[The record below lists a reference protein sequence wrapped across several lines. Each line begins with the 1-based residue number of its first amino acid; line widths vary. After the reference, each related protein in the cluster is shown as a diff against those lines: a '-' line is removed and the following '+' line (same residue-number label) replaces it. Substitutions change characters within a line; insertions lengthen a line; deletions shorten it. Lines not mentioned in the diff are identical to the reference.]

1 MTAAEVL
8 PMTEGVVEKPKR
20 RLPASLRLIARLVHT
35 IYLQRIKG
43 FAVSDMPHFD
53 TESTPYFVKR
63 LSNAS
68 TFLEYGAGGS
78 SVLAARMGKSFVS
91 VDSDPYFLR
100 AVQKKILDLGLDG
113 GGANR
118 HFKYINIGLTE
129 RWGVPVSTRLTPRRL
144 AAWRAYF
151 SSPWQ
156 QGDFQPDLILVD
168 GRFRVGCALT
178 TILHLADKNSWT
190 ILFDDYQGRPHYAV
204 VEQFA
209 SLEAMVGRMA
219 VFTPKQGIDLNAL
232 RECLDQH
239 ASDWR

>member
-8 PMTEGVVEKPKR
+8 PITEGVVEKPKK
-20 RLPASLRLIARLVHT
+20 RLPAGLRTMARFAYKV
-35 IYLQRIKG
+35 YLQRIKG

-53 TESTPYFVKR
+53 SESTPYFVKK
-63 LSNAS
+63 LSDAA

-78 SVLAARMGKSFVS
+78 SVLAARMGKNFVS
-91 VDSDPYFLR
+91 VDSDPYFLG
-100 AVQKKILDLGLDG
+100 AVQKKIRELGLDG
-113 GGANR
+113 GGSAW

-129 RWGVPVSTRLTPRRL
+129 RWGVPVCTRPTPPRL
-144 AAWRAYF
+144 AAWRSYF
-151 SSPWQ
+151 TAPWQ
-156 QGDFQPDLILVD
+156 QGGFQPDLILID
-168 GRFRVGCALT
+168 GRFRVACALT
-178 TILHLADKNSWT
+178 TISHLAGNDAWT
-190 ILFDDYQGRPHYAV
+190 ILFDDYQGRSHYAV

-232 RECLDQH
+232 RECLEQY

>member
-1 MTAAEVL
+1 
-8 PMTEGVVEKPKR
+8 
-20 RLPASLRLIARLVHT
+20 
-35 IYLQRIKG
+35 
-43 FAVSDMPHFD
+43 
-53 TESTPYFVKR
+53 
-63 LSNAS
+63 
-68 TFLEYGAGGS
+68 
-78 SVLAARMGKSFVS
+78 MGKSFVS

-100 AVQKKILDLGLDG
+100 AVQKKILDLDLGLDC

-151 SSPWQ
+151 SAPWQ

-168 GRFRVGCALT
+168 GRFRVACALT
-178 TILHLADKNSWT
+178 TILHLADNSSWT

-232 RECLDQH
+232 RECLEQH